1 MATNTKPALL
11 ALLLGGALACGPAF
25 AQGTPAP
32 AEGTEAAAGAT
43 EAPADATA
51 AAPEATDAPAQAVA
65 GAPAEGPAAGDYYVR
80 ETQGDWQ
87 LRCVKSPNGVDPCE
101 LFQLLKDNTGNPVAE
116 LTLIP
121 LNTPQVAAGMT
132 LTAPLET
139 DLRAGV
145 GFQID
150 AGEMRAYPFSVCA
163 TIGCVAQIG
172 LPPAEVDQ
180 MRKGAKGKVVVLPY
194 GLEPPEGLVEL
205 PVSLSG
211 FTAAYKALETYIA
224 EARAAA
230 AAAPTENSDA
240 VATEAPADKP
250 AEAPAN

>member
-11 ALLLGGALACGPAF
+11 ALMLGGALACGPAF

-32 AEGTEAAAGAT
+32 AAGTEAATGTSAEAAPEAT
-43 EAPADATA
+43 EAPA
-51 AAPEATDAPAQAVA
+51 APAEAPAA
-65 GAPAEGPAAGDYYVR
+65 GAPAEGPAVGDYYVR
-80 ETQGDWQ
+80 ETHGDWQ
-87 LRCVKSPNGVDPCE
+87 LRCVKSPNGIDPCE
-101 LFQLLKDNTGNPVAE
+101 LFQLLKDTAGNPVAE
-116 LTLIP
+116 ATLIP
-121 LNTPQVAAGMT
+121 LNTQQVAAGMT

-150 AGEMRAYPFSVCA
+150 SGEMKAYPFSVCA
-163 TIGCVAQIG
+163 QIGCVAQIG
-172 LPPAEVDQ
+172 LSTADVDQ

-194 GLEPPEGLVEL
+194 GLEPPDGLVEL

-230 AAAPTENSDA
+230 AAAPAEKPAA
-240 VATEAPADKP
+240 VETEAPAEKP